1 MTGTRFL
8 QLVLCLVS
16 CNFAFM
22 KISLLRW
29 ATIFS
34 FTALL
39 PVLAE
44 AENWPA
50 WRGAEGLGVTRETKL
65 PETWSAAKNV
75 LWKASLPDRG
85 NSTPIIWSERVF
97 VTQAVD
103 AENWRG
109 LICFDR
115 KTGKQLW
122 KSGLTSKISQETHK
136 TNPYCSASPV
146 TDGTRVIAWYGSD
159 GLYCYDL
166 QGKELWHRDLGSQK
180 HMWGYGSSPVLHE
193 NLCVLNFGPG
203 PNAFV
208 IAVDKS
214 TGKTVWQ
221 NDVKEPDGKDRL
233 DAFAGDEKGV
243 MGSWSTPLVIA
254 IKGHPELIVSAPSLL
269 QGLDPE
275 TGKEFWHCHGLNPLV
290 YTSPVY
296 GEGILV
302 SMGGYFGTSVAVRP
316 GGNADVTSQRLWKV
330 EKSKKNRLGSGVI
343 YQGHIYVANM
353 EGFAECLELETGK
366 SIWQER
372 LKTAGPNSGSWS
384 SMVLSSD
391 KIYLLNQSADTL
403 ILRAS
408 PKFEILAVN
417 SVGNEMCN
425 ASIAIS
431 NGDLFIR
438 THKNLWCISE
448 SAKVA
453 QR

>member
-1 MTGTRFL
+1 
-8 QLVLCLVS
+8 
-16 CNFAFM
+16 M
-22 KISLLRW
+22 KTSLLRW
-29 ATIFS
+29 SIIFS
-34 FTALL
+34 VTGLIPIL
-39 PVLAE
+39 VQ
-44 AENWPA
+44 AENWPT
-50 WRGAEGLGVTRETKL
+50 WRGVEGLGVTHETKL
-65 PETWSAAKNV
+65 PETWSASENV
-75 LWKASLPDRG
+75 FWKTPLPDRG
-85 NSTPIIWSERVF
+85 NSTPIIWNDRVF

-103 AENWRG
+103 ADNWRG

-122 KSGLTSKISQETHK
+122 KSGITSKGNQDTHE
-136 TNPYCSASPV
+136 TNPYCSASPA

-193 NLCVLNFGPG
+193 NLCILNFGPG
-203 PNAFV
+203 PKAFV
-208 IAVDKS
+208 IAVDKTS
-214 TGKTVWQ
+214 GKTIWQ
-221 NDVKEPDGKDRL
+221 NDVTEPDGADRL
-233 DAFAGDEKGV
+233 DGFTGKEKGV
-243 MGSWSTPLVIA
+243 IGSWSTPLVIA
-254 IKGHPELIVSAPSLL
+254 TKGRSELIVSVPSLL
-269 QGLDPE
+269 QSLEPR
-275 TGKEFWHCHGLNPLV
+275 TGKELWRCNGLNPLI

-302 SMGGYFGTSVAVRP
+302 SMGGFFGTAVAVRP
-316 GGNADVTSQRLWKV
+316 GGNGDASSRQLWKL

-343 YQGHIYVANM
+343 HQGHIYVSNM

-372 LKTAGPNSGSWS
+372 LKATGPNSASWS
-384 SMVLSSD
+384 SMVLSAD
-391 KIYLLNQSADTL
+391 KIYLLNQSSDTL

-408 PKFEILAVN
+408 PKFELLGLN

-425 ASIAIS
+425 ASIAVS
-431 NGDLFIR
+431 DGNLFIR

-453 QR
+453 RR